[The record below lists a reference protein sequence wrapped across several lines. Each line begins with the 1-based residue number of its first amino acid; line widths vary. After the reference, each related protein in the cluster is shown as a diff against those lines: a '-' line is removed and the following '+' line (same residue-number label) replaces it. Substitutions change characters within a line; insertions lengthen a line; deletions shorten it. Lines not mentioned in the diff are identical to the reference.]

1 MPETGMPAH
10 RPASVVH
17 GAAKLPAMHDDLSDE
32 RLMLAYRDDDAAAFE
47 ALYSRYRSRL
57 YRHLVHQC
65 GDPHLAEELYQDIWL
80 KVINAR
86 ADYEPLAKFATWLYR
101 IAHHRLIDHYRQHA
115 RKVAD
120 LFDGS
125 ADPDELPAAESA
137 GPAARFE
144 RGDLARRLTL
154 ALADLPA
161 PQREAF
167 LMAEEG
173 GLSLEE
179 IAAATACGRETVKS
193 RLRYAVGKLRHAL
206 QDLL

>member
-1 MPETGMPAH
+1 
-10 RPASVVH
+10 
-17 GAAKLPAMHDDLSDE
+17 MHDDLSDE
-32 RLMLAYRDDDAAAFE
+32 RLMLAYRDGDPAAFE
-47 ALYSRYRSRL
+47 ALYTRYRNKL
-57 YRHLVHQC
+57 YRHLAHQC
-65 GDPHLAEELYQDIWL
+65 GDARLAEEFYQDIWL

-86 ADYEPLAKFATWLYR
+86 ADYEPLAKFSTWLYR

-115 RKVAD
+115 RNVAD
-120 LFDGS
+120 LFDDGT
-125 ADPDELPAAESA
+125 DPDELPAAASA

-144 RGDLARRLTL
+144 RRDLARRLTL